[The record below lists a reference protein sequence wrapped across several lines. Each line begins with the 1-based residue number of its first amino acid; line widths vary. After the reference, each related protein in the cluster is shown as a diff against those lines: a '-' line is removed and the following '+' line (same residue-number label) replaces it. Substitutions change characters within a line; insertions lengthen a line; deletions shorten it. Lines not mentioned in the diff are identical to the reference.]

1 MPQRDSI
8 HQIVKQA
15 LTKDGW
21 EITADPYVI
30 SYGERLLFI
39 DLGITQSN
47 AFDRVQGL
55 FIGAER
61 YSSRIA
67 VEIKDFRSRSP
78 IADLEQAIGQYVLY
92 RLLLNKVDP
101 EREIYLAVTVETYND
116 ILSEP
121 IGKVVISDLPL
132 KLIIVDT
139 TRAEVDRWIPPQRT
153 ERS

>member
-21 EITADPYVI
+21 EITADPYMI

-47 AFDRVQGL
+47 AFDLQGL

-61 YSSRIA
+61 NNSRIA
-67 VEIKDFRSRSP
+67 VEIKDFRGRSP

-101 EREIYLAVTVETYND
+101 EREIYLAVTLETYNN

-132 KLIIVDT
+132 KLIIVDI
-139 TRAEVDRWIPPQRT
+139 TRVEVYQWIPPQRT